1 MENNL
6 VITINELY
14 LLKNK
19 KIDCICNKI
28 LKKMSFKSSK
38 DLSNLKELCYWL
50 YIYGYTTELKNLYSV
65 IFSLSF
71 VGNWDIWVPVESILA
86 LIYYI
91 TSNEINAQSDAQVAL
106 KKIMQAEVSNT
117 DIAKRCDGSLLKEYE
132 DKVQQYTAIG
142 KKTILKNWLCYE
154 MEELLLIYALG
165 VSDKYPLKIIEKKVE
180 DIKKQL
186 QMM

>member
-1 MENNL
+1 MLL
-6 VITINELY
+6 VVY
-14 LLKNK
+14 LWIYNRT
-19 KIDCICNKI
+19 
-28 LKKMSFKSSK
+28 
-38 DLSNLKELCYWL
+38 KEF
-50 YIYGYTTELKNLYSV
+50 
-65 IFSLSF
+65 IFSYFLSII

-142 KKTILKNWLCYE
+142 KK
-154 MEELLLIYALG
+154 
-165 VSDKYPLKIIEKKVE
+165 
-180 DIKKQL
+180 QF
-186 QMM
+186 